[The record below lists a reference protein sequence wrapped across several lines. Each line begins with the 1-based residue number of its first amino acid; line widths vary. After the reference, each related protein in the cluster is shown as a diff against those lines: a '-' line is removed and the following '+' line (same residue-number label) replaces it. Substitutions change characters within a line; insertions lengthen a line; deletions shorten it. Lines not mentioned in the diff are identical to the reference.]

1 MTTKKSSSAKS
12 SKSSD
17 SKAKLTGSKTKN
29 QVSANPEVIEEVK
42 DLDPIPAENQ
52 IHAGQDTSQEPEPIP
67 VVDILIP
74 FVTQTV
80 KWEELKFALRSIE
93 KFVTT
98 PHRVIILGSERPEW
112 ASEKL
117 LLIKCEQIQGFENA
131 KAFDAV
137 AKLEKAIDS
146 DISTDFVYTY
156 DDVVFLNHVTLE
168 DLKVRVSHD
177 RLKDENN
184 IQGFTGSARW
194 KKVMINTLL
203 RLKVNKLPD
212 FNYETHLPRVFNKE
226 LLKTTFLRF
235 GFKRWPYMVP
245 TIYFNSNFEGPDV
258 ILDASS
264 PTIEIS
270 KPLPYDLMKEL
281 LCSKKILTY
290 NDNGLTEDLKEIL
303 LEMFPEKSTYEK

>member
-1 MTTKKSSSAKS
+1 MTTKKNSSSKA
-12 SKSSD
+12 SKSSG
-17 SKAKLTGSKTKN
+17 SKPKSTGSKTKN
-29 QVSANPEVIEEVK
+29 QVSTNPEVIEEII
-42 DLDPIPAENQ
+42 DLEPIPAKYQ
-52 IHAGQDTSQEPEPIP
+52 IPAAQETLQESEPEP

-74 FVTQTV
+74 YVTQTV

-117 LLIKCEQIQGFENA
+117 LLIECKQVQGFENA

-146 DISTDFVYTY
+146 DISTDFIYTY
-156 DDVVFLNHVTLE
+156 DDVVFLSDVTLE
-168 DLKVRVSHD
+168 FLKVRVSHD

-194 KKVMINTLL
+194 KKVLLNTLL
-203 RLKVNKLPD
+203 GLKVNKLPD

-226 LLKTTFLRF
+226 LMKATFHKF
-235 GFKRWPYMVP
+235 GFKRSPYMVP
-245 TIYFNSNFEGPDV
+245 TIYFNSNFEGPEV
-258 ILDASS
+258 ILDPSS

-270 KPLPYDLMKEL
+270 KPIPHDLLRVL
-281 LCSKKILTY
+281 LGNKKILTY
-290 NDNGLTEDLKEIL
+290 NDNGLTEDLKAIL
-303 LEMFPEKSTYEK
+303 MEMFPEKSIYEK